1 MRKTFFAVFLATII
15 LVLCACEASD
25 DPPDNSHESEQFSTE
40 ISETV
45 SNHSSSEAS
54 EEVSAEVSEEIS
66 EEASEYLPLY
76 QNIRVNDLGIP
87 SAKRYSHENSAIN
100 PWDII
105 VYKDDLYIGSG
116 DFSSNAG
123 PIDIWKYDSKDKN
136 WVNSGTVPDEE
147 ISRFFV
153 INGMLVAP
161 GIDPQESW
169 DYGNIYYT
177 DGTEWAKKR
186 TIPNA
191 SHCFDLTY
199 SCGKL
204 FAAIEY
210 EKNQSI
216 LYAAVSEDG
225 GDSFEIIPL
234 LKDGAYVS
242 RQDNGFLRDIFTVKD
257 KTFVLAIN
265 KDSHYDVYQYE
276 GDRFEYVTTWNEKI
290 KSKGY
295 GNALFK
301 GKVQFK
307 DSLYFTTG
315 ILYKCDSLETPR
327 KIDLPNNEI
336 VHDIYEY
343 EGELFVLGIALVNNE
358 YAMTVYKINDSDTIE
373 FEKMLEFSYK
383 IPAVSF
389 AVGKNSFYFGMAS
402 PNRKDTNNGRILEVE
417 IINQ

>member
-1 MRKTFFAVFLATII
+1 MRKKAIAII
-15 LVLCACEASD
+15 LITTMLALCACEPSD
-25 DPPDNSHESEQFSTE
+25 ITPDNSNHPDSLSTE
-40 ISETV
+40 ISETISNQLSNEV
-45 SNHSSSEAS
+45 SVEAS
-54 EEVSAEVSEEIS
+54 EQ
-66 EEASEYLPLY
+66 LPTY
-76 QNIRVNDLGIP
+76 RNIRINDLGIP
-87 SAKRYSHENSAIN
+87 LKDRYSHENPAIN
-100 PWDII
+100 PWDMIL
-105 VYKDDLYIGSG
+105 YKDNLYIGSG

-123 PIDIWKYDSKDKN
+123 PIDMWKYNIKDKN

-153 INGMLVAP
+153 IKGTLVAP

-199 SCGKL
+199 SGGKL

-210 EKNQSI
+210 EREQSI

-234 LKDGAYVS
+234 LKGGAYVS

-257 KTFVLAIN
+257 KTFVLALN
-265 KDSHYDVYQYE
+265 QDSLYDLRYDVYQYE
-276 GDRFEYVTTWNEKI
+276 GDRFEYVTTWDEKI

-301 GKVQFK
+301 SKVQFK

-343 EGELFVLGIALVNNE
+343 EGELFALGISAGNKE
-358 YAMTVYKINDSDTIE
+358 YIMTVYKINDSDNIE